1 MADALKGPAERGLR
15 HIALKA
21 RDLAAT
27 KRFYIDVLGLEVAF
41 RHRGMLFLS
50 TPGSGDLLNFVAT
63 RQRFEPAAGGLDH
76 FGLHVPP
83 REWRGLLARLRKAGI
98 AICGRR
104 GRAAVY
110 VADPDGYVVELYR
123 D

>member
-1 MADALKGPAERGLR
+1 MADATKSPAARGLR

-27 KRFYIDVLGLEVAF
+27 KRFYMDVLGLEVAF
-41 RHRGMLFLS
+41 RQHGMLFLS
-50 TPGSGDLLNFVAT
+50 TPGSGDLLNFIAS
-63 RQRFEPAAGGLDH
+63 RQRFEVAKGGFDH
-76 FGLHVPP
+76 FGIHVPP
-83 REWRGLLARLRKAGI
+83 REWRGLLARLRKGGVSI
-98 AICGRR
+98 RGRR

-110 VADPDGYVVELYR
+110 VKDPDGYVLELYR

>member
-1 MADALKGPAERGLR
+1 MADAPKGPAERGLR

-21 RDLAAT
+21 RDLSAT
-27 KRFYIDVLGLEVAF
+27 KRFYMDVLGLEVAY
-41 RHRGMLFLS
+41 RHHGMLFLS
-50 TPGSGDLLNFVAT
+50 TPGGGDLFNFVAT
-63 RQRFEPAAGGLDH
+63 RQRFEVAAGGLDH

-98 AICGRR
+98 AIRGRR
-104 GRAAVY
+104 GRAAIY
-110 VADPDGYVVELYR
+110 VKDPNGYVVELYR